1 MVQLKIY
8 KIIALEVDGVS
19 NIYYLE
25 CLWIRSHSQHSV
37 VNKKKKKRIDIE
49 EFKIEGARKAMVR
62 SIFLITI
69 SLVLKEAVGSSVGM
83 IIVCNA
89 LKLSKIDAKATHYKL
104 NCS

>member
-37 VNKKKKKRIDIE
+37 NKKKKQ
-49 EFKIEGARKAMVR
+49 
-62 SIFLITI
+62 
-69 SLVLKEAVGSSVGM
+69 GSS
-83 IIVCNA
+83 
-89 LKLSKIDAKATHYKL
+89 LKSSKLKVQEKIWLDPYF
-104 NCS
+104 